1 MDETQQNGAS
11 SSRRRLAPIP
21 LRATQVLGLCFYWA
35 WVYLSFNSTSS
46 INLNLAIDTKL
57 LWVHVA
63 SSSVGVLV
71 YLLATAFSRAALR
84 LFFERRILLVAGIV
98 MAAGTACYALPLS
111 LPFPL
116 VILGAIVT
124 GISSP
129 VVLVN
134 WGALF
139 SGFSARAI
147 VLSTAGAFFVANG
160 MYFASLF
167 LSPWSMC
174 LLETVLPLC
183 ATLLIPDRE
192 LMDRYLGDR
201 FHTFEQGDE
210 QVLPVPASLSMQGAN
225 GGIRADGVVGISGV
239 DGAGVDSANGGAADA
254 GHATGMGGRANWSGT
269 KRMLVLPRALPWRV
283 ALGLFVIMLVYGG
296 VRVYVGVADAQPS
309 EGLFLT
315 ALLTGV
321 SIVCFCIWGAFF
333 QGENA
338 SLGTIYKIMLPLLA
352 CALLMLALFGQE
364 YATLTAALVTTC
376 NIVIELLSWI
386 LLADMARTTRM
397 PAIVVFAVGRGAVQ
411 AGMMIGQI
419 IGWFMIDSI
428 IPFAIV
434 SVFALMLVMGFMFDA
449 QDTLL
454 VFEAPTAAE
463 RNEVEQL
470 TGQSLDS
477 RLQEVAQTCGLTAR
491 ETEIFMLWATGHGS
505 KYIQDSLVIS
515 ASTVKTHVRHI
526 YDKCG
531 VHNRAEIID
540 LLENGN
546 A

>member
-1 MDETQQNGAS
+1 
-11 SSRRRLAPIP
+11 
-21 LRATQVLGLCFYWA
+21 
-35 WVYLSFNSTSS
+35 
-46 INLNLAIDTKL
+46 
-57 LWVHVA
+57 
-63 SSSVGVLV
+63 
-71 YLLATAFSRAALR
+71 
-84 LFFERRILLVAGIV
+84 
-98 MAAGTACYALPLS
+98 
-111 LPFPL
+111 
-116 VILGAIVT
+116 
-124 GISSP
+124 
-129 VVLVN
+129 
-134 WGALF
+134 
-139 SGFSARAI
+139 
-147 VLSTAGAFFVANG
+147 
-160 MYFASLF
+160 
-167 LSPWSMC
+167 
-174 LLETVLPLC
+174 
-183 ATLLIPDRE
+183 
-192 LMDRYLGDR
+192 
-201 FHTFEQGDE
+201 
-210 QVLPVPASLSMQGAN
+210 
-225 GGIRADGVVGISGV
+225 
-239 DGAGVDSANGGAADA
+239 
-254 GHATGMGGRANWSGT
+254 MGGRANWSGT

-338 SLGTIYKIMLPLLA
+338 SLGTIYKIMLPLLT

-463 RNEVEQL
+463 RDEVEQR
-470 TGQSLDS
+470 TGQPLDS
-477 RLQEVAQTCGLTAR
+477 RLQKVAQTCGLTAG